1 MRSIRISLA
10 LLVLILALVAS
21 ACGSEESVPT
31 EPVGT
36 GAGTV
41 SADPCAK
48 DQLQLVNDGTLTIG
62 TDNPAYPPW
71 FGGTPQ
77 GQWKIS
83 DPASGKG
90 FESAVAFA
98 VAKEMGFTPDEVEWT
113 VVPFNNSFKPGPK
126 DFDFDINQISYTPK
140 RAQSVDFSDSYYDVN
155 QSVVALKDSSI
166 ANGTSLADLK
176 DATLGAPVGTTSYD
190 YITQNIQPSK
200 QPQVYDT
207 LDAGVAALKAHQI
220 DGLVVDL
227 PTAFFVTAVQ
237 VPNGK
242 IVGQFPTVGSQEYFG
257 MVLPKDSPLTECVDE
272 ALAHLKDSGELAQ
285 IQQTWLS
292 DKASAPVL
300 Q

>member
-1 MRSIRISLA
+1 VRSIRISLA

-98 VAKEMGFTPDEVEWT
+98 VAKEMGFAPDEVEWT

-166 ANGTSLADLK
+166 ANATSLADLK

-257 MVLPKDSPLTECVDE
+257 MVLPKDSLLTECVDE